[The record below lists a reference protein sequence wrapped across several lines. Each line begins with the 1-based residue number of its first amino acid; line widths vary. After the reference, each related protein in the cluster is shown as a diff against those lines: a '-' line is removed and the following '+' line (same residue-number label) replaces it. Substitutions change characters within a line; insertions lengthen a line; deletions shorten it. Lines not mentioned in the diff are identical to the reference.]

1 MSTVFKGCCVRDCGW
16 WEMKLPKT
24 FLVPLLQPLKRIRCH
39 HVNDSARWGGN
50 QRLFICSNVRGKNS
64 SASGDAE
71 TEIFFNAE
79 ILKESERWLNTA
91 WSARGLDK
99 ILDWKLMIKGISRAG
114 WIFYSRFVIVMF
126 CASIQIPIWKYISIF
141 KNSLQLLYWFSNSK
155 CN

>member
-1 MSTVFKGCCVRDCGW
+1 MSTVFKAWWQGCCVRDCGW
-16 WEMKLPKT
+16 LPSCEMKLPKT

-71 TEIFFNAE
+71 TEIFLNAE

-99 ILDWKLMIKGISRAG
+99 ILDWKLMIRNQSCWMDILLSVC
-114 WIFYSRFVIVMF
+114 ILYSNVMCF
-126 CASIQIPIWKYISIF
+126 
-141 KNSLQLLYWFSNSK
+141 NSNS
-155 CN
+155 NLEIYSDL